1 MGSRRVALVSP
12 PNLKP
17 MCTLFLKI
25 ESRELKP
32 PNKARVISQTFI
44 RLPKPIGVNSP
55 SLLGFLQKPNWQH
68 KNNKLNPQDKHME
81 FRGAHILSVTQFE
94 RDDVQRVFEVADSME
109 PYAHRRRISKA
120 LDGAI
125 LGSMFFEP
133 STRTRVSFGCAFN
146 LLGGHVRET
155 TDIKSS
161 SITKGE
167 SLYDTARVI
176 SGYSDVVVMRHPQ
189 PGSVAEFAKAS
200 RVPVING
207 GDGPN
212 EHPSQALLDLYT
224 IKKELQSKQRSID
237 GMHIAMVGDLKHG
250 RTVHS
255 LSQLLLLYKGITFSL
270 ISPKELKMPD
280 SIVAE
285 LRNAGHEVIE
295 TEDME
300 AGLKD
305 NDTVYL
311 TRIQEERFENKLEA
325 DIYRG
330 RFRMNQAIYTRHCQ
344 PNTVIMHP
352 LPRDSREEAN
362 ELDNDLNQHPNLAI
376 FRQTDNGVLVRM
388 ALFALILDVSD
399 KIDTNAT
406 DVGWYTES
414 RFD

>member
-1 MGSRRVALVSP
+1 M
-12 PNLKP
+12 
-17 MCTLFLKI
+17 
-25 ESRELKP
+25 
-32 PNKARVISQTFI
+32 
-44 RLPKPIGVNSP
+44 
-55 SLLGFLQKPNWQH
+55 
-68 KNNKLNPQDKHME
+68 D
-81 FRGAHILSVTQFE
+81 FRGAHIISVKQFE
-94 RDDVQRVFEVADSME
+94 RTDVEKVFQVADSME
-109 PYAHRRRISKA
+109 PYAHRQRITTA

-125 LGSMFFEP
+125 LGNMFFEP

-155 TDIKSS
+155 TDVKTS
-161 SITKGE
+161 SISKGE

-176 SGYSDVVVMRHPQ
+176 SGYSDVIVMRHPKV
-189 PGSVAEFAKAS
+189 GSVAEFAKAS

-224 IKKELQSKQRSID
+224 IKKELHANDREVD
-237 GMHIAMVGDLKHG
+237 GMHIAMIGDLKHG

-255 LSQLLLLYKGITFSL
+255 LSQLLLLYNDLTFTL
-270 ISPKELKMPD
+270 ISPKELRMPEAIT
-280 SIVAE
+280 SE
-285 LRNAGHEVIE
+285 LKAAGHKVVE

-300 AGLKD
+300 AGLHD

-311 TRIQEERFENKLEA
+311 TRIQEERFTTKLEA

-330 RFRMNQAIYTRHCQ
+330 RFRLNQAIYTRNCK

-352 LPRDSREEAN
+352 LPRDSREDAN

-388 ALFALILDVSD
+388 ALFALILDVAD
-399 KIDTNAT
+399 KVDQTTTEI
-406 DVGWYTES
+406 GWYTES
-414 RFD
+414 RF